1 MINEVINLICEVSVL
16 AFTMTCLPEALLT
29 PQNEGVNV
37 DLGWGVNNHTS
48 PPLFLNPPIRYN
60 HFPCYSTH
68 PVDIITFLVSQPTQ
82 SI

>member
-1 MINEVINLICEVSVL
+1 
-16 AFTMTCLPEALLT
+16 
-29 PQNEGVNV
+29 
-37 DLGWGVNNHTS
+37 
-48 PPLFLNPPIRYN
+48 LFLNPPIRYN